1 MGRMMRA
8 VVVYDIDINGS
19 LKDAAQL
26 DDMLNSY
33 AGGFMAYVEEHDYD
47 LREKVRVTQT
57 SAGVPLQE
65 RRGATGSLED
75 IVFRGT
81 RGPNLKV
88 QATIPKA
95 ASPEHRKKLTDLK
108 KQMRKSNYNEEDMQV
123 ALDVAHDHLLEGID
137 ENGIIWDPE
146 TKQIGIYDT
155 DQM

>member
-26 DDMLNSY
+26 DDMLNTF
-33 AGGFMAYVEEHDYD
+33 AEGFMAYVEEHDYD
-47 LREKVRVTQT
+47 LREKVHVSQT
-57 SAGVPLQE
+57 LAGVPLQE
-65 RRGATGSLED
+65 RRGATGSLEA

-95 ASPEHRKKLTDLK
+95 VSPEHRKKLTDLK
-108 KQMRKSNYNEEDMQV
+108 KQMRKSNYPEDMMQE
-123 ALDVAHDHLLEGID
+123 ALNVAHDHLLEGIPAK
-137 ENGIIWDPE
+137 GIIWDPE
-146 TKQIGIYDT
+146 TKMLGVYDT
-155 DQM
+155 E